1 MGEADKRP
9 KAPDH
14 NGADDGQAVARRVA
28 AIDIGS
34 NSVRLI
40 VAQGSSPSAYRLL
53 TDEKEN
59 VRLARGVAADRSL
72 SRERMLQAADV
83 VQQLVKI
90 AEGYGADPIELVA
103 TAAVRDAPNRGM
115 FIDMVRERTG
125 RTVRIISGAEEGR
138 FAHESVAHAFDLAH
152 LNAAV
157 VDIGGG
163 STEIVLSTGG
173 VIEHIESVP
182 LGAVRLAD
190 RFGPADLADSAGY
203 ESMTTAA
210 RDALRKVLRKP
221 RATQHVMIGTGGTF
235 TTLAGI
241 SIARAAIATPK
252 ARRAEPPIARSIRGY
267 ELTRADV
274 RHTIDWLRAM
284 TADERKHVRGL
295 SADRAEI
302 IVPGLVIVE
311 EVMRSLNVNV
321 LRVHDRGVRD
331 GLILDAL
338 KQLFGPS
345 PLAPED
351 PTEERRASVIE
362 FGRRCNF
369 EQAHSEHVARLALS
383 VFDQVKAQLEA
394 LDKPVPWGTPRHR
407 MLLEAAA
414 LLRDVGYFVTYKGHH
429 KHSYFL
435 IANSDLEGFDES
447 DTRFIA
453 AIARYHRKGLPKRK
467 HEAVAA
473 LPRKEHRALWA
484 LGGILRMTDGLDR
497 TQSQAVTDVSVEL
510 APPHCIVRV
519 QAATDPR
526 ADLWGAHRK
535 RDMFERAFDLTV
547 RFEWDNA
554 KTPDRATPAE
564 PKAQTSTAP
573 TAAH

>member
-1 MGEADKRP
+1 MGETGQTGQVA
-9 KAPDH
+9 APD
-14 NGADDGQAVARRVA
+14 GPAAAARRVA

-40 VAQGSSPSAYRLL
+40 VAQGSSASTYRLL

-59 VRLARGVAADRSL
+59 VRLARGVASDRSL

-103 TAAVRDAPNRGM
+103 TAAVRDAPNRSV
-115 FIDMVRERTG
+115 FIEMVRERTG

-138 FAHESVAHAFDLAH
+138 YAHESVAHAFDLSH

-163 STEIVLSTGG
+163 STEVVLSTGG
-173 VIEHIESVP
+173 VIEHIESVA

-190 RFGPADLADSAGY
+190 RFGPGDIDDSAGY
-203 ESMTTAA
+203 EGMALAA
-210 RDALRKVLRKP
+210 REALRKVLRKP
-221 RATQHVMIGTGGTF
+221 RASPHVMFGTGGTF
-235 TTLAGI
+235 TSLAAMAM
-241 SIARAAIATPK
+241 ARAATAPSK
-252 ARRAEPPIARSIRGY
+252 GRRSEPAGARSIRGY

-274 RHTIDWLRAM
+274 RHTIEWLRSM
-284 TADERKHVRGL
+284 SLEERKRVRGL
-295 SADRAEI
+295 SAERAEI
-302 IVPGLVIVE
+302 IVPGLAIVE
-311 EVMRSLNVNV
+311 EVMRRLEVNV

-331 GLILDAL
+331 GIILDAL
-338 KQLFGPS
+338 KHIYGPG
-345 PLAPED
+345 ATEREQ
-351 PTEERRASVIE
+351 PTEGRRASVVA

-383 VFDQVKAQLEA
+383 LFDQLKSQLEA
-394 LDKPVPWGTPRHR
+394 TGASVPWGTSRHR
-407 MLLEAAA
+407 ELLEAAA
-414 LLRDVGYFVTYKGHH
+414 LLRDVGYFVAYKGHH

-435 IANSDLEGFDES
+435 IANSDLEGFEDA

-453 AIARYHRKGLPKRK
+453 AIARYHRKGMPKRK

-473 LPRKEHRALWA
+473 IPREEHDALWA
-484 LGGILRMTDGLDR
+484 LGGMLRIMDGLDR
-497 TQSQAVTDVSVEL
+497 TQSQTVEAITVEF
-510 APPHCIVRV
+510 APPHCILRVR
-519 QAATDPR
+519 AASDPA

-535 RDMFERAFDLTV
+535 RDMFERAFDLVV
-547 RFEWDNA
+547 RLEWAN
-554 KTPDRATPAE
+554 PAMDGASPTE
-564 PKAQTSTAP
+564 PAQPHDQAP
-573 TAAH
+573 TATA